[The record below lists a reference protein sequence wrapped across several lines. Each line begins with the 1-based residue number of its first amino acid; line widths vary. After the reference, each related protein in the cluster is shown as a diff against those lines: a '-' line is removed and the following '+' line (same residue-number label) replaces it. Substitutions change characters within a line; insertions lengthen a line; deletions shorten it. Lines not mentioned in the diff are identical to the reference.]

1 MKNFLFYFLLTII
14 SSQLCFAKDILRTD
28 LAETEIKIRTS
39 FSGAEIFIYGAI
51 DTDTL
56 YKKSLFI
63 EVKGPDTN
71 YKIRKKYRKY
81 GIWIEGNKS
90 INLENLPSYYA
101 IVSNAAFDN
110 NLYRNFL
117 EENKILWQNL
127 LDLSSFKKN
136 KEVEEYYIA
145 LRKSLNNKGLFYE
158 KGKSLEILN
167 NDLFK
172 AVFKL
177 PGTTPTG
184 NYKVNAYLV
193 DENGFLR
200 SKITNFIKVEKEGF
214 IEKLFDY
221 SQNQSL
227 LYGICAALGAI
238 FAGFLASLMFRRT

>member
-14 SSQLCFAKDILRTD
+14 SSQLCFAKDLLRTD
-28 LAETEIKIRTS
+28 LAEAEIKIKTS

-56 YKKSLFI
+56 YRKYLFI

-81 GIWIEGNKS
+81 GMWIEGNKA
-90 INLENLPSYYA
+90 INLDNLPSYYA
-101 IVSNAAFDN
+101 IVSNATFDN
-110 NLYRNFL
+110 KLYRNFL

-127 LDLSSFKKN
+127 LDPSSLKKN

-145 LRKSLNNKGLFYE
+145 LQKSLYDKGLFYE
-158 KGKSLEILN
+158 RGKSLEILN
-167 NDLFK
+167 NNLFK
-172 AVFKL
+172 TVFKL
-177 PGTTPTG
+177 PGITPTG

-200 SKITNFIKVEKEGF
+200 SKTTNFIKVEKEGF

-238 FAGFLASLMFRRT
+238 FAGFLASLIFRRT